1 MADIMHEMVEKLLR
15 NSEASESKSYLIGLE
30 RGRIWASSDADYFE
44 MRQWSELQV
53 DELDEVVLPPREE
66 MHFKV
71 LGSESTLEWD
81 SYVKGWLDGVKEVA
95 ESY

>member
-1 MADIMHEMVEKLLR
+1 MPDIMHEMVERLLH
-15 NSEASESKSYLIGLE
+15 NKEPSESKSYLIGLE

-44 MRQWSELQV
+44 MREWSELNA
-53 DELDEVVLPPREE
+53 DNLDEVVLPPREE

-71 LGSESTLEWD
+71 LGSESTLEWEA
-81 SYVKGWLDGVKEVA
+81 YVKGWFDGVKEIA